1 MTQNA
6 APFATRIT
14 RAPLAYDGALAT
26 GLFADL
32 PQLNDLA
39 PELREVI
46 HGVAGCAPYLA
57 GLIRREVDWLI
68 PTLSAAPEAGMAAIL
83 AEAAALGAS
92 DLDAGL
98 RRLKRRAAILVALAD
113 CGGVWDLLT
122 TTALWS
128 QFADACVQVALRVHV
143 GAEARRGRIPTQT
156 EEDALRDG
164 AGMVAL
170 AMGKMGAGELNYS
183 SDIDLICLFDETRFD
198 AGDEMEARTGFVRAT
213 RRIAASLGEITSEGY
228 VFRTDLRLRPDASVT
243 PVCIS
248 MAAAER
254 YYEAEGRNWER
265 AAYIKARAA
274 AGDLAAGERFLK
286 TLTPFVWRKHLDF
299 AAIRDT
305 QDMRQRIR
313 DHKGLH
319 GFTLEGHNMKLGA
332 GGIREIEF
340 FAQTRQLVAGGRD
353 PDLRM
358 RRTVDALAALAKK
371 SWVDPEVTESLTAH
385 YIAHREVEHRLQ
397 MIHDAQTHSLPKS
410 PEGFARLAAFMG
422 EGDVAACR
430 AALLARLHAVD
441 DACEPFYTPQKQA
454 EIEHEDVTL
463 TPSQIEIL
471 SRWPGYSCLRA
482 SRGREIFE
490 QIKPALLTKLMKSA
504 NPDESLSN
512 FDSFLK
518 GLPAGVQLFS
528 LFQSNPSLIDLLADI
543 CATAPALSIYLSRNA
558 KVLDAVL
565 SGGFFAP
572 WPARG
577 ELLQSLSSALEGFD
591 YEGQLDAA
599 RRWLKEWHFRVGVHH
614 LRGLI
619 EAEEAAKHYTD
630 LADVVIACFWPLVC
644 AELAEKH
651 GVAPG
656 RGGVVLAMGSLGA
669 ARLTAESDLDL
680 IVIYDAGGV
689 EMTDGPRP
697 LDARGWFSKATKML
711 ITALS
716 APTSEGR
723 LYEVDMRLRPSG
735 RKGPVATSLEAFTHY
750 QMNEAWGW
758 EHMALTRARV
768 VAGDASLGADVE
780 ATRMQVI
787 QTPRKPSTII
797 ADLADMRQRLAAAG
811 RKGSTFDVKAG
822 MGGMQDI
829 DLIGQAGALIAGSA
843 ARATARH
850 LRAAAKCGWLTQAEA
865 EALSAAHALFSRAAQ
880 AARLLTDAPLD
891 PSDIGQ
897 GGLEFLV
904 RATGHAD
911 RASLEAALDAG
922 RVESVAIIEAAL
934 TRKP

>member
-1 MTQNA
+1 M
-6 APFATRIT
+6 
-14 RAPLAYDGALAT
+14 
-26 GLFADL
+26 
-32 PQLNDLA
+32 
-39 PELREVI
+39 
-46 HGVAGCAPYLA
+46 
-57 GLIRREVDWLI
+57 
-68 PTLSAAPEAGMAAIL
+68 
-83 AEAAALGAS
+83 
-92 DLDAGL
+92 
-98 RRLKRRAAILVALAD
+98 
-113 CGGVWDLLT
+113 
-122 TTALWS
+122 
-128 QFADACVQVALRVHV
+128 
-143 GAEARRGRIPTQT
+143 
-156 EEDALRDG
+156 
-164 AGMVAL
+164 
-170 AMGKMGAGELNYS
+170 
-183 SDIDLICLFDETRFD
+183 
-198 AGDEMEARTGFVRAT
+198 
-213 RRIAASLGEITSEGY
+213 
-228 VFRTDLRLRPDASVT
+228 
-243 PVCIS
+243 
-248 MAAAER
+248 
-254 YYEAEGRNWER
+254 
-265 AAYIKARAA
+265 
-274 AGDLAAGERFLK
+274 
-286 TLTPFVWRKHLDF
+286 
-299 AAIRDT
+299 
-305 QDMRQRIR
+305 
-313 DHKGLH
+313 
-319 GFTLEGHNMKLGA
+319 
-332 GGIREIEF
+332 
-340 FAQTRQLVAGGRD
+340 
-353 PDLRM
+353 
-358 RRTVDALAALAKK
+358 
-371 SWVDPEVTESLTAH
+371 
-385 YIAHREVEHRLQ
+385 
-397 MIHDAQTHSLPKS
+397 
-410 PEGFARLAAFMG
+410 
-422 EGDVAACR
+422 
-430 AALLARLHAVD
+430 
-441 DACEPFYTPQKQA
+441 
-454 EIEHEDVTL
+454 
-463 TPSQIEIL
+463 
-471 SRWPGYSCLRA
+471 
-482 SRGREIFE
+482 
-490 QIKPALLTKLMKSA
+490 
-504 NPDESLSN
+504 
-512 FDSFLK
+512 
-518 GLPAGVQLFS
+518 
-528 LFQSNPSLIDLLADI
+528 
-543 CATAPALSIYLSRNA
+543 
-558 KVLDAVL
+558 
-565 SGGFFAP
+565 
-572 WPARG
+572 
-577 ELLQSLSSALEGFD
+577 LQSLNSALEGFD

-911 RASLEAALDAG
+911 RASLETALDAG